1 MMDKNN
7 TLKRDIRDIGY
18 FIDHVS
24 NLKLRESAIVAL
36 GYSIGYNVVKGESP
50 IKSVVIGKKGEHR
63 VQIAN
68 QINGYPLV
76 KCAIIKNT

>member
-7 TLKRDIRDIGY
+7 TVKRDIRDIGY

-36 GYSIGYNVVKGESP
+36 GYSIGYNVVKGDR
-50 IKSVVIGKKGEHR
+50 KSVV
-63 VQIAN
+63 
-68 QINGYPLV
+68 
-76 KCAIIKNT
+76 

>member
-1 MMDKNN
+1 MMGKNN
-7 TLKRDIRDIGY
+7 TVKRDIRDIGY

-36 GYSIGYNVVKGESP
+36 GYSIGCNVVKGESP
-50 IKSVVIGKKGEHR
+50 IKAIVIGKKGEHR
-63 VQIAN
+63 VQIEN